1 MVNSYNSR
9 LSLAPMLDMTDRHF
23 RYICRQL
30 SKHLMLYT
38 ELITTG
44 AIIYGKGDYLRFNEC
59 ENPISLQLGGSDCQA
74 LAICALKGQERGY
87 NEINLNVGC
96 PSDRVQNG
104 SFGAILMRD
113 RPKVCDCVKAMKDAV
128 SIPVTVKTRLGVDE
142 LNTYEYIAEFLDM
155 LRNSGVD
162 GVTLHARQAFLIGMS
177 PKDNRDKPPLNY
189 ERVYQLKKDFSDMH
203 ITINGNV
210 MNLDDASKHLALV
223 DGVMMGRALYQ
234 NPYILAEADK
244 IIFNDDS
251 REPLSRQDFIRS
263 LYPYIEQHMAEGGF
277 LKHISR
283 HLLGMF
289 TGCPNARLYR
299 QYIAKN
305 HFKENATVDV
315 LENAMLQME
324 KFEDSEI

>member
-1 MVNSYNSR
+1 
-9 LSLAPMLDMTDRHF
+9 MLDMTDRHF

-30 SKHLMLYT
+30 SKHIMLYT

-74 LAICALKGQERGY
+74 LATCALKGQERGY

-104 SFGAILMRD
+104 CFGAILMRD

-155 LRNSGVD
+155 LRSAGVD

-203 ITINGNV
+203 ITINGNI
-210 MNLDDASKHLALV
+210 MNLEEVSKHLSLV

-315 LENAMLQME
+315 LEKAMLQME
-324 KFEDSEI
+324 KFENSEIQE